1 MLVAAILAMASAK
14 VAVAV
19 DSGGDMVLAS
29 ASNSKHIIVDLDA
42 KEEDDE
48 VAAGT
53 DSMEQMD
60 NEDAGDM
67 ESIDKMDS
75 TQLKE
80 QVPLLLTEAAPTK
93 LAVVREHANAA
104 GSAAEAAVL
113 AAGGETG
120 QDLS

>member
-1 MLVAAILAMASAK
+1 MLVVAILAIASAK
-14 VAVAV
+14 VAVGV
-19 DSGGDMVLAS
+19 DSGKDMIVAS
-29 ASNSKHIIVDLDA
+29 ESNGKHIIVDLDA

-75 TQLKE
+75 TQLEEK
-80 QVPLLLTEAAPTK
+80 VPLLLTKE
-93 LAVVREHANAA
+93 
-104 GSAAEAAVL
+104 
-113 AAGGETG
+113 
-120 QDLS
+120 